1 MCRDPRG
8 HTDEARDTASVSD
21 MRIDVMLSKMR
32 ALSEQVTSDLRD
44 VTVYWVGSAQ
54 SGLFAARFL
63 YEGQV
68 Q

>member
-21 MRIDVMLSKMR
+21 M
-32 ALSEQVTSDLRD
+32 EQVTSDLRG
-44 VTVYWVGSAQ
+44 VTVYLVGSAQ
-54 SGLFAARFL
+54 SGSSAARFL
-63 YEGQV
+63 HEGQGQV